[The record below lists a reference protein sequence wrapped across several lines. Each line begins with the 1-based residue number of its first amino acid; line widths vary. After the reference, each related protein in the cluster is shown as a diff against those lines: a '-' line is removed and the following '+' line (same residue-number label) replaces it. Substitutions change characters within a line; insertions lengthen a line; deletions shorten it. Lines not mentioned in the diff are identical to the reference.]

1 MLKDIPSYFEAGL
14 YHSWIADPED
24 LPDSLS
30 ITAISE
36 EGRIMGI
43 RHKIHDIEA
52 VQFHPES
59 VMTPLGRQMIEN
71 WIHL

>member
-1 MLKDIPSYFEAGL
+1 MLKDIPLCFEAGL
-14 YHSWIADPED
+14 YHSWITDPD
-24 LPDSLS
+24 YLPDSLA

-36 EGRIMGI
+36 EGRIMGV

-59 VMTPLGRQMIEN
+59 IMTPEGNKMIHN
-71 WIHL
+71 WLKY

>member
-1 MLKDIPSYFEAGL
+1 MLKNFSSSFETGL
-14 YHSWIADPED
+14 YHSWVADPD
-24 LPDSLS
+24 YLPDSLA

-59 VMTPLGRQMIEN
+59 IMTPGGEKMIHNWLGY
-71 WIHL
+71 